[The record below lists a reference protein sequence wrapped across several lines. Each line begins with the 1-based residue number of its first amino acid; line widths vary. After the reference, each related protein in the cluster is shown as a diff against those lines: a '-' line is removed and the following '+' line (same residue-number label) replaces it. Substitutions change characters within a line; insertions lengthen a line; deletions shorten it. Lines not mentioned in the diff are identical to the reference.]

1 MAKKKNS
8 APSHTMELPRLIVI
22 GEKNINE
29 FGKFLRS
36 LNNPKKVSLIS
47 GDNVRKF
54 LQKKI
59 ERSLSL
65 AKIRFVWHTAKS
77 NEIKFINQIQKNVKK
92 DQSDLLIGIGGGRSV
107 DIAKMVSFNL
117 KKPFAS
123 LPTAA
128 SHDGI
133 ASPFVSVR
141 GDKPHSIVASA
152 PLGVFVDIDIIRK
165 APKKLLSS
173 GCGDLI
179 ANLIAVK
186 DWQLGKEK
194 TGEYYG
200 RYSANL
206 ASMSAKILMENSK
219 IFAKKGLDVRIVV
232 EALISAGVASCIAGS
247 SRPCSG
253 AEHLFSHAL
262 DKLAPGVGLHGEKCG
277 IGAIMMAKLQV
288 QDWKKIVSTL
298 KDVGAPTT
306 AKKIG
311 LKPDTVAKALTI
323 AQDLRPERYTIL
335 KEVDMTFK
343 KAIELA
349 KSTKVL

>member
-1 MAKKKNS
+1 
-8 APSHTMELPRLIVI
+8 MELPRLIVI

-29 FGKFLRS
+29 FGKFLQS
-36 LNNPKKVSLIS
+36 LNNPKLVSLIS
-47 GDNVRKF
+47 GNYVKKF
-54 LQKKI
+54 IQKKI
-59 ERSLSL
+59 ECSLDSS
-65 AKIRFVWHTAKS
+65 KIRYVWHNAKS
-77 NEIKFINQIQKNVKK
+77 NEIKLIKKIQKNVKK
-92 DQSDLLIGIGGGRSV
+92 DNSDLIIGIGGGRSV
-107 DIAKMVSFNL
+107 DIAKMIAFNL
-117 KKPFAS
+117 KEPFVS

-141 GDKPHSIVASA
+141 GDKPHSLVATA
-152 PLGVFVDIDIIRK
+152 PLGVFVDIDIIKK
-165 APKKLLSS
+165 APKKLLAS
-173 GCGDLI
+173 GCGDLV
-179 ANLIAVK
+179 ANKIAVR
-186 DWQLGKEK
+186 DWELGRDK
-194 TGEYYG
+194 TGEYFG

-206 ASMSAKILMENSK
+206 ASMSAEILIENSD
-219 IFAKKGLDVRIVV
+219 IYAKKGLDVRVIV

-262 DKLAPGVGLHGEKCG
+262 DRLAPSVGLHGEKCG
-277 IGAIMMAKLQV
+277 IGAIMMAKLQG
-288 QDWKKIVSTL
+288 QDWKKIAKTL
-298 KDVGAPTT
+298 KNLGAPTT

-311 LKPDTVAKALTI
+311 LKPDTLAKALTI